1 MDFEFEDFVIR
12 EVGHENRKMQTSKKV
27 NNVSTEVT
35 IFKVKGFD
43 LSFDLL
49 YCRGENGDVWVVA
62 EKMESL
68 SKHLHRAQRTR
79 MSIENYK
86 EKQYCRL
93 WQEVKKDE
101 DWSRTKKSLPLSE
114 LGKYSKN
121 PLRQS
126 FLELGAKLGTLEELV
141 SETNQNRKQY
151 ALLFPAQEVKIPL
164 CAYLLTRILP
174 LI

>member
-1 MDFEFEDFVIR
+1 MDFEFEGFVIR

-27 NNVSTEVT
+27 NNVSTDVT

-62 EKMESL
+62 EKIESL

-86 EKQYCRL
+86 EKPVSYTHL
-93 WQEVKKDE
+93 DVYK
-101 DWSRTKKSLPLSE
+101 
-114 LGKYSKN
+114 
-121 PLRQS
+121 RQ
-126 FLELGAKLGTLEELV
+126 
-141 SETNQNRKQY
+141 
-151 ALLFPAQEVKIPL
+151 I
-164 CAYLLTRILP
+164 
-174 LI
+174 

>member
-1 MDFEFEDFVIR
+1 MKI
-12 EVGHENRKMQTSKKV
+12 GKCKLQKKV
-27 NNVSTEVT
+27 NNVSTDVT

-62 EKMESL
+62 EKIESL

-93 WQEVKKDE
+93 WQEVKKMKTGVGPRKVYLCLNWE
-101 DWSRTKKSLPLSE
+101 NTVKILYVNLSQNLE
-114 LGKYSKN
+114 QN
-121 PLRQS
+121 
-126 FLELGAKLGTLEELV
+126 LEL
-141 SETNQNRKQY
+141 
-151 ALLFPAQEVKIPL
+151 
-164 CAYLLTRILP
+164 
-174 LI
+174 

>member
-12 EVGHENRKMQTSKKV
+12 EVRHENRKMQTSKKV

-62 EKMESL
+62 EKIESL

-126 FLELGAKLGTLEELV
+126 FSELGAKLGTLEELV
-141 SETNQNRKQY
+141 SETNQNLKQY
-151 ALLFPAQEVKIPL
+151 ILFHNS
-164 CAYLLTRILP
+164 
-174 LI
+174 

>member
-27 NNVSTEVT
+27 NNVSTDVT

-49 YCRGENGDVWVVA
+49 YCRGGNGDVWVVA
-62 EKMESL
+62 EKMESF

-126 FLELGAKLGTLEELV
+126 FLELGAKLGTKTVCFAFSSSRSKNPFMCLSFNSNFTSYLV
-141 SETNQNRKQY
+141 EN
-151 ALLFPAQEVKIPL
+151 LVK
-164 CAYLLTRILP
+164 
-174 LI
+174 

>member
-1 MDFEFEDFVIR
+1 MNNLLCLYFQFTFQLGILYSRIKNLAAEFLAQCI
-12 EVGHENRKMQTSKKV
+12 
-27 NNVSTEVT
+27 
-35 IFKVKGFD
+35 IFFR
-43 LSFDLL
+43 L
-49 YCRGENGDVWVVA
+49 
-62 EKMESL
+62 
-68 SKHLHRAQRTR
+68 Q
-79 MSIENYK
+79 NYK

-126 FLELGAKLGTLEELV
+126 FSELGAKLGTLEELV

-151 ALLFPAQEVKIPL
+151 ALLFPAQEVRIPL
-164 CAYLLTRILP
+164 CAYLLTRISP